1 MPQIDQ
7 FTTILSL
14 PGLVANY
21 LKAVNAGA
29 ASVSRLPHA

>member
-21 LKAVNAGA
+21 LKVNAGA
-29 ASVSRLPHA
+29 GER